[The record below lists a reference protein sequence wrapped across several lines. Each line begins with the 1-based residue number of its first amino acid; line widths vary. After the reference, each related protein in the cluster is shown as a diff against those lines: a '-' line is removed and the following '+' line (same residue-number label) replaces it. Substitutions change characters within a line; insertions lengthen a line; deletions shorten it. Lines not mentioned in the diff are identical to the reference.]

1 MRGTPMQISRRD
13 LGKLAL
19 AAIPAAKLLAKANS
33 KWGGVQIGINA
44 PYSFHNMP
52 PGADDILKY
61 LDQLGLNAVEL
72 RSQPVEGWLKAPVV
86 PAAPGR
92 GKPPSTPEETAAR
105 KAAMEALN
113 KWRLGVSAEQ

>member
-1 MRGTPMQISRRD
+1 MQISRRD

-19 AAIPAAKLLAKANS
+19 ASLPAAKLLDKANS

-52 PGADDILKY
+52 PGADDILTY

-72 RSQPVEGWLKAPVV
+72 RSQPVEAYLKAPVV
-86 PAAPGR
+86 PPAAGR
-92 GKPPSTPEETAAR
+92 GRPPLTPEQESAR
-105 KAAMEALN
+105 KAGMEELQ
-113 KWRLGVSAEQ
+113 K